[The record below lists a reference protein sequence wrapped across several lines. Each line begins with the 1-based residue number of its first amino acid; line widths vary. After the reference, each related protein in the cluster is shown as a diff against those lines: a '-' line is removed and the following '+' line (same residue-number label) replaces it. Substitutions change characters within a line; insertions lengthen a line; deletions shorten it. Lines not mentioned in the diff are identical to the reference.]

1 MKLHNVHCISSLII
15 SLFYFFNLSNLNAQP
30 EPDQFRINP
39 DNPHYFLYK
48 RKPIFLCASGSGN
61 DLRWSKSSLVNYK
74 ENHSRMAIW
83 TYDSNGSGSP
93 DRPYIGDDMRK
104 GFNPEY
110 WNRLRSDVE
119 WAYQND
125 VIIGVRVFATS
136 ILETSSPGRWGGH
149 SWNSRW
155 GGPLKVESNGKDAF
169 YTLFDY
175 NNPISGPYNDN
186 WPWEKKNQY
195 RQEELLDKVLTEL
208 DLPNVYIL
216 LMWEI
221 HDTGGSSQ
229 SKAANWWRA
238 MARYIHNK
246 RPGTLVA
253 PGEASGS
260 NALFGGGLIA
270 RWVMELPG
278 LDFMVFENRPV
289 FENDLK
295 EVFQNYWSI
304 NIPFVHVG
312 TRWPWRAAPDHQFSR
327 DDIKTIKKSLFDMVR
342 YGFQPAAPFGGHS
355 YQDGRSKEFH
365 NYLKTLHEFM
375 DSVTNW
381 CDEPNQEINQQ
392 TLPSISGSAG
402 INLPGST
409 DCSDT
414 FVGGNSE
421 PDVTAPLP
429 PKGTKVEQR

>member
-1 MKLHNVHCISSLII
+1 MKLYTVNRISGLVI
-15 SLFYFFNLSNLNAQP
+15 SLFFFLNLSNLSAQP
-30 EPDQFRINP
+30 DPDRFRINP

-61 DLRWSKSSLVNYK
+61 DLRWAKSSLVSYR
-74 ENHSRMAIW
+74 ENHSRIKIY

-110 WNRLRSDVE
+110 WDRLRSDLE

-125 VIIGVRVFATS
+125 IIVAVRVFATS
-136 ILETSSPGRWGGH
+136 ILESSSPGRWGGH
-149 SWNSRW
+149 SWNNKW
-155 GGPLKVESNGKDAF
+155 GGPLNVESNGKDAF
-169 YTLFDY
+169 YTLYDY
-175 NNPISGPYNDN
+175 NTPISGPYDNN

-195 RQEELLDKVLTEL
+195 RQEELLDKVLTGL
-208 DLPNVYIL
+208 DLPNIYIL

-229 SKAANWWRA
+229 SKAVNWWRA

-260 NALFGGGLIA
+260 NALYGGGLID

-278 LDFMVFENRPV
+278 LDFVVFENRPV

-295 EVFQNYWSI
+295 ELYNNYWSL
-304 NIPFVHVG
+304 NKPFAHVG
-312 TRWPWRAAPDHQFSR
+312 TRWEWRAAPDHQFSR
-327 DDIKTIKKSLFDMVR
+327 SEIKQIKKSMRDMVM
-342 YGFQPAAPFGGHS
+342 YGIQPAANFGGHRF
-355 YQDGRSKEFH
+355 QDGSIKKVH
-365 NYLKTLHEFM
+365 DYLKKLHDFM
-375 DSVTNW
+375 DTVDNW
-381 CDEPNQEINQQ
+381 CDEPGQEI
-392 TLPSISGSAG
+392 TLTTLLSISDGDG
-402 INLPGST
+402 VDLPASSNCNENDITSPSPPTG
-409 DCSDT
+409 
-414 FVGGNSE
+414 VQVNGN
-421 PDVTAPLP
+421 
-429 PKGTKVEQR
+429 